1 MEGKRIG
8 ILTSGGDCPGLNA
21 VIRAVLKA
29 ATRKGW
35 DVYGIPYS
43 TDGFIDIAEGKIDPE
58 SLKLKE
64 HGLDLPGP
72 LKGLDILQFLS
83 GTILGSLSK
92 ESHKNYVEQ
101 IREGYRKLGLDALV
115 AVGGDGSL
123 RIIYE
128 LGTEGLEAKDHWNLI
143 AIPKT
148 IDNDVPFTER
158 AIGFGTAVE
167 IVTQALYDLTFTAAA
182 HDRIMVVQVMGRQA
196 GHLAL
201 HAGIAGG
208 SDIILIPELVPY
220 LSQSVVEGCCHQIA
234 QLRDR
239 GRKFALVVVAE
250 GVKNADNR
258 WDKEI
263 GEHLAQQIKERARDL
278 CASGVE
284 TFCDLDR
291 VDTRATVLGHL
302 QRSHT
307 PFAWDRTL
315 AALFGTKAVQLIE
328 EGQKQRLLV
337 WQAGQVQSEPL
348 PDVIDLIKIRH
359 AEKKC
364 ASPVDPSNPM
374 VEAAQSLG
382 IYLGI

>member
-1 MEGKRIG
+1 MERKRIG

-35 DVYGIPYS
+35 EVYGIPYS

-72 LKGLDILQFLS
+72 LRGLDILQFLS

-92 ESHKNYVEQ
+92 ESHKNYVQQ

-128 LGTEGLEAKDHWNLI
+128 LATEGLEAKERWNLI

-158 AIGFGTAVE
+158 SIGFATAVE
-167 IVTQALYDLTFTAAA
+167 IVTKALYDLTFTAAA
-182 HDRIMVVQVMGRQA
+182 HDRIMIAQVMGRQA

-208 SDIILIPELVPY
+208 ADIILIPELAPY
-220 LSQSVVEGCCHQIA
+220 LSPSVIEGCCRQIA
-234 QLRDR
+234 ELRQQ

-250 GVKNADNR
+250 GVKNADNLS
-258 WDKEI
+258 DKYI
-263 GEHLAQQIKERARDL
+263 GEHLAQQIQEQGKKL
-278 CASGVE
+278 CASDSQA
-284 TFCDLDR
+284 FCDLDR
-291 VDTRATVLGHL
+291 VDTRATTLGHL

-307 PFAWDRTL
+307 PFSWDRTL

-328 EGQKQRLLV
+328 EGQTQRLLV
-337 WQAGQVQSEPL
+337 WQAGRVQSEPL
-348 PDVIDLIKIRH
+348 ADVIDLIRIRH

-364 ASPVDPSNPM
+364 ASPVDSDNPM
-374 VEAAQSLG
+374 VEAAKSLG

>member
-1 MEGKRIG
+1 
-8 ILTSGGDCPGLNA
+8 
-21 VIRAVLKA
+21 
-29 ATRKGW
+29 
-35 DVYGIPYS
+35 
-43 TDGFIDIAEGKIDPE
+43 
-58 SLKLKE
+58 LKLKE
-64 HGLDLPGP
+64 NGLDLPGP

-92 ESHKNYVEQ
+92 ESHKNYVQQ

-128 LGTEGLEAKDHWNLI
+128 LGTEGLAAEDRWNLI

-182 HDRIMVVQVMGRQA
+182 HDRIMIAQVMGRQA
-196 GHLAL
+196 GHLPL

-208 SDIILIPELVPY
+208 ADIILIPELVPY
-220 LSQSVVEGCCHQIA
+220 LSPSVIEGCCQQIA
-234 QLRDR
+234 DLRGR

-250 GVKNADNR
+250 GVKNGDNA

-263 GEHLAQQIKERARDL
+263 GESLAQQIKERSKAL
-278 CASGVE
+278 CASGVAD
-284 TFCDLDR
+284 FCDLER
-291 VDTRATVLGHL
+291 VDTRTMVLGHL

-328 EGQKQRLLV
+328 EGQMQRLLV
-337 WQAGQVQSEPL
+337 WQAGEVQTKLLS
-348 PDVIDLIKIRH
+348 DVIDLIKIRH
-359 AEKKC
+359 GQKQC
-364 ASPVDPSNPM
+364 ASPVEAGNPL

-382 IYLGI
+382 IYLG

>member
-1 MEGKRIG
+1 M
-8 ILTSGGDCPGLNA
+8 
-21 VIRAVLKA
+21 
-29 ATRKGW
+29 
-35 DVYGIPYS
+35 
-43 TDGFIDIAEGKIDPE
+43 
-58 SLKLKE
+58 
-64 HGLDLPGP
+64 
-72 LKGLDILQFLS
+72 
-83 GTILGSLSK
+83 
-92 ESHKNYVEQ
+92 
-101 IREGYRKLGLDALV
+101 
-115 AVGGDGSL
+115 
-123 RIIYE
+123 
-128 LGTEGLEAKDHWNLI
+128 
-143 AIPKT
+143 
-148 IDNDVPFTER
+148 
-158 AIGFGTAVE
+158 
-167 IVTQALYDLTFTAAA
+167 
-182 HDRIMVVQVMGRQA
+182 
-196 GHLAL
+196 
-201 HAGIAGG
+201 
-208 SDIILIPELVPY
+208 
-220 LSQSVVEGCCHQIA
+220 
-234 QLRDR
+234 RDR